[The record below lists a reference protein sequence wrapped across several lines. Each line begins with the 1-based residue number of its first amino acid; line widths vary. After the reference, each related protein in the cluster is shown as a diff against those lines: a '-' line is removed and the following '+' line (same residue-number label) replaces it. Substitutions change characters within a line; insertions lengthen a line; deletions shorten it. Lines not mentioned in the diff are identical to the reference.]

1 MMDSLIWA
9 LMGAI
14 TLSSA
19 PILTEMSVPRVQGP
33 VSESIDIS
41 ARAVRG
47 NFYRNDAPAGAYSF
61 TTAFTGESGSAP
73 FPMPVRSVHVVP
85 ASIVF
90 QTWPAT
96 PVKPMIATYAVFAE
110 PIRQIHTN
118 ARNRRLVGIDALSHS
133 GK

>member
-1 MMDSLIWA
+1 MRFV
-9 LMGAI
+9 
-14 TLSSA
+14 TVY
-19 PILTEMSVPRVQGP
+19 PTSVPCRLADGSGNP
-33 VSESIDIS
+33 RHSI
-41 ARAVRG
+41 
-47 NFYRNDAPAGAYSF
+47 

-133 GK
+133 ENCVT